1 MAAELVLALGQCR
14 MPGCAVVQAFVDIG
28 LQMLGAETYREGLAF
43 QRQPLPMQNSKGVAG
58 AVTHR
63 QNQLLTGD
71 VPGSGGDARQ
81 APAAHGKPG
90 QGGVEAHLPA
100 QGLDLGADIAD
111 NAPQQIGTHMGLL
124 PPRNVGRG
132 AVRQKGFGHKPA
144 KGVPR
149 AGGQLAVRKRPGA
162 ALAKLNVGI
171 RVQLAGGF
179 KTGNGA
185 HALIQRGTALQNQR
199 AVAAACQ
206 KQGGKQPGGT
216 QPDHDRAMHQRCAA
230 RGKVVLGCGGKADAG
245 NPGKGSLLP
254 FIRQGHRD
262 GIYQHGLAAA
272 GIHRKPGYPAAGSL
286 RAVQPQKAQR
296 LGDSLGIGVTQGE
309 R

>member
-1 MAAELVLALGQCR
+1 
-14 MPGCAVVQAFVDIG
+14 
-28 LQMLGAETYREGLAF
+28 MLGAETYREGLAF
-43 QRQPLPMQNSKGVAG
+43 QRQTLPVQNGKGVAG
-58 AVTHR
+58 AVPHR
-63 QNQLLTGD
+63 QNQLLAGN
-71 VPGSGGDARQ
+71 VSGGGGDARQ

-90 QGGVEAHLPA
+90 QGGVKAYLPA
-100 QGLDLGADIAD
+100 QGFNLGADIAD
-111 NAPQQIGTHMGLL
+111 NTPQQIRTHMGLL
-124 PPRNVGRG
+124 PPRNVGGG
-132 AVRQKGFGHKPA
+132 AVCQKGFGHKTA

-149 AGGQLAVRKRPGA
+149 AGGQLAVRKRPCA
-162 ALAKLNVGI
+162 ALAKLDVGI
-171 RVQLAGGF
+171 RVKLAGDF

-185 HALIQRGTALQNQR
+185 HTLVQCGTALQNQR

-216 QPDHDRAMHQRCAA
+216 QPDHDRAVHQRCAA
-230 RGKVVLGCGGKADAG
+230 RGKAVLGRSGKADAG

-272 GIHRKPGYPAAGSL
+272 GIDRKPGYPAMGSL
-286 RAVQPQKAQR
+286 RTVQPQKAQR